1 MDALRFKLPIRTMNK
16 GTSVKLA
23 SFKFFKYPLNNMT
36 FSFKTQ
42 CPLNVCYNV
51 PDFGVLVPTKKGLQT
66 DKYMMAI
73 PSIIGNNF
81 LEENGLSLFFDP
93 KNRNCYLEF

>member
-1 MDALRFKLPIRTMNK
+1 
-16 GTSVKLA
+16 
-23 SFKFFKYPLNNMT
+23 MT

-42 CPLNVCYNV
+42 CPSNVSYNV
-51 PDFGVLVPTKKGLQT
+51 PDFGVLVPTKKGLMKDQNV
-66 DKYMMAI
+66 MAI

-93 KNRNCYLEF
+93 KNKNCYLEF